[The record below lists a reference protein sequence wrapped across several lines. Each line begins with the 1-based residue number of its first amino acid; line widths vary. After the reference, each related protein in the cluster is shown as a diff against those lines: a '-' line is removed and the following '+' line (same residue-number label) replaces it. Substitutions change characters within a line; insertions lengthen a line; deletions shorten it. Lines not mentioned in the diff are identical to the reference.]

1 MRNFI
6 DKKAG
11 ASFLKD
17 YSYTY
22 AVRQSHVELII
33 KVNKGVYG
41 IICLIPVGVDQLG
54 ITCGWGTFFN
64 RLNNHENP
72 GKLLQKLEKSCPT
85 VCNLFTGQTPYS
97 FISFPDENNIGAV
110 SLMMNTKPN
119 FNLLEF
125 IGDKNVIDEAEK
137 LFSFNCKLYNEIK
150 EKCPFEGW
158 RKGLLDF
165 GG

>member
-11 ASFLKD
+11 ATFLKD
-17 YSYTY
+17 YSHTY
-22 AVRQSHVELII
+22 AVRQNHVELII

-41 IICLIPVGVDQLG
+41 IICLVPVGVDRLG
-54 ITCGWGTFFN
+54 IVCGWGTFFN

-85 VCNLFTGQTPYS
+85 VCDLFTGQTPYS
-97 FISFPDENNIGAV
+97 FISFPSENNIGAV
-110 SLMMNTKPN
+110 SLMIDTEPD
-119 FNLLEF
+119 FNLLNF
-125 IGDKNVIDEAEK
+125 IGDKNVIEEAEK

-158 RKGLLDF
+158 KKGLLDF
-165 GG
+165 AG

>member
-41 IICLIPVGVDQLG
+41 IICLIPVGVDQLA

-85 VCNLFTGQTPYS
+85 VCDLFTGQTPYS
-97 FISFPDENNIGAV
+97 FISFPDENNIVPALSPHSRMSARHNTARYRCPYIDPGKHEIP
-110 SLMMNTKPN
+110 LM
-119 FNLLEF
+119 
-125 IGDKNVIDEAEK
+125 
-137 LFSFNCKLYNEIK
+137 Y
-150 EKCPFEGW
+150 
-158 RKGLLDF
+158 
-165 GG
+165 